1 MTKITNTFSDN
12 YDIQESWIRRQLD
25 SFKDASFV
33 DLELAKREIE
43 EAGIVAFATPKDVD
57 VFRSKHLSDIGM
69 KRLSSALRT
78 YKKRS
83 IRRLTTR
90 RLDIDISLP
99 AYLAL
104 EGLVRNQGVTKIEL
118 IERLVLDEK
127 EKLDNI
133 CDSVTEYN

>member
-1 MTKITNTFSDN
+1 MTKAINTFSDN
-12 YDIQESWIRRQLD
+12 YDIQESWIRRQVD
-25 SFKDASFV
+25 SFKDDSFV
-33 DLELAKREIE
+33 DLELAKNEIE
-43 EAGIVAFATPKDVD
+43 DAGIAAFATPKDVD
-57 VFRSKHLSDIGM
+57 VFRSKHLSDIGL

-104 EGLVRNQGVTKIEL
+104 EALVREQELTKIQL

-127 EKLDNI
+127 EKSDNV
-133 CDSVTEYN
+133 CDSVTEYK